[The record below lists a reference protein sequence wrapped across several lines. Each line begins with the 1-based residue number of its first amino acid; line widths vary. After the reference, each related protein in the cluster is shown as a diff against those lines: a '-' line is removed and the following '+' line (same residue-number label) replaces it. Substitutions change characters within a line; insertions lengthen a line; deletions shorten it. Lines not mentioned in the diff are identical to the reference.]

1 LIVFCTVLTGIP
13 VKLDAQFEQKLSLNL
28 SAGYFTT
35 LGWED
40 YEPSLTIGQEIY
52 EPYLIANFGSGVSI
66 SAGIQYNFSRHLSVE
81 FFAGFQFSGRWYYD
95 YSEDDAAPFNYLY
108 WEVQEDTIDYNVV
121 ASGEHYMDLSN
132 LQFGLA
138 PKYYLMPGKKVNP
151 FLMAGITLNYVDV
164 YFEDSEYLAREE
176 LGMLEGYEGYNELE
190 NWFDYHVGIG
200 IKAGVG
206 IELVISDR
214 IGITALAHYDFVPL
228 PVSAFLDEDE
238 DLNENFHGLNIQLG
252 ARFSFLKSKDL

>member
-1 LIVFCTVLTGIP
+1 LAGIP
-13 VKLDAQFEQKLSLNL
+13 VKLNAQFEQKLSLNL
-28 SAGYFTT
+28 SAGYFNT

-40 YEPSLTIGQEIY
+40 YEPSWAIGQEIY
-52 EPYLIANFGSGVSI
+52 EPYLIANFKSGISI
-66 SAGIQYNFSRHLSVE
+66 IAGIQYNFSRHLSVE
-81 FFAGFQFSGRWYYD
+81 FFAGWQFSGRWYYD
-95 YSEDDAAPFNYLY
+95 YSDEDSDPFNYLY
-108 WEVQEDTIDYNVV
+108 WELYEDTIDYNVV

-138 PKYYLMPGKKVNP
+138 PRYYLLPGKKVNP
-151 FLMAGITLNYVDV
+151 FIMAGITLNYVDV
-164 YFEDSEYLAREE
+164 YFEDTEYQKREE
-176 LGMLEGYEGYNELE
+176 LDIWEEEKEDYEGYYHLE

-206 IELVISDR
+206 IELVLSDR
-214 IGITALAHYDFVPL
+214 IGITAQAHYDFVPL

-238 DLNENFHGLNIQLG
+238 ELNENFHGLNFQVG